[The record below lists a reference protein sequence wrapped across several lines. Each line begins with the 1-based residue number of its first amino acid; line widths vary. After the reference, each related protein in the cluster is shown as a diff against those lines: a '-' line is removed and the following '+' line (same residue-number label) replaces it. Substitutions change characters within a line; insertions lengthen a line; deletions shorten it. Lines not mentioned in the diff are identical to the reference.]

1 MKTFVV
7 LFSFLIC
14 CGCNRNI
21 IAKTDPEDLPKPI
34 ISLLDLKKKHI
45 QEGAFTPIEED
56 VSVSGIIIANDIQ
69 GNLYKQIIIQDESGA
84 LPVLIDGYAQLY
96 SEFPMGFR
104 LLIQCK
110 NLTLNDY
117 RGNIRLGYAPNIRS
131 HRQDT
136 ILAGIPRLVLNEHI
150 LKKTPDRMPAPQTVR
165 IAQILEN
172 TKIISKEKMYARL
185 QNQLIRI
192 EGIQFKNTAATFAD
206 PKRKRFSVG
215 HTLSDCQG
223 AEINLRNSSFAT
235 FSAQILPKGNGSF
248 TGYYTL
254 FNNDVSLY
262 IRSLQDIQ
270 FNEKRCAVIE
280 TKQE

>member
-7 LFSFLIC
+7 LLGFLIC
-14 CGCNRNI
+14 YGCNRSI
-21 IAKTDPEDLPKPI
+21 IAKPDPEEAPKSL
-34 ISLLDLKKKHI
+34 ISLLDLKKKHL
-45 QEGAFTPIEED
+45 QEGAFTPIKED
-56 VSVSGIIIANDIQ
+56 INISGVIIANDIQ

-96 SEFPMGFR
+96 SEFPLGFR
-104 LLIQCK
+104 LLIACK
-110 NLTLNDY
+110 GLTLNDY
-117 RGNIRLGYAPNIRS
+117 RGNIRLGYAPNVRS

-136 ILAGIPRLVLNEHI
+136 VLTGIPRLAIREHI
-150 LKKTPDRMPAPQTVR
+150 LKKTPDQMPVPQMVR
-165 IAQILEN
+165 IAQVLEN
-172 TKIISKEKMYARL
+172 TKITTKEKMYAPL
-185 QNQLIRI
+185 QNQLIKI
-192 EGIQFKNTAATFAD
+192 EGLQFKNTAATFAD

-235 FSAQILPKGNGSF
+235 FSAQVLPKGNGSF
-248 TGYYTL
+248 TGYYSL

-270 FNEKRCAVIE
+270 FHEKRCTVTE
-280 TKQE
+280 PKQE